1 MNIIHFK
8 KLSKTAQTPT
18 QGSINAAGWDLYA
31 DLGAPG
37 TLLPIAPGETEK
49 ISVGIAIELP
59 EYTFGGIY
67 ARSGLATKMGLAPAN
82 CVGVVD
88 SDYRGA
94 VIIALH
100 NSSKEVRYIEHGERI
115 AQLIVQPYVPIQFV
129 EVDDLTD
136 TDRGA
141 AGFGSTG
148 KL

>member
-1 MNIIHFK
+1 MATVNFK

-18 QGSINAAGWDLYA
+18 QGSTEAAGWDLYA

-49 ISVGIAIELP
+49 ISIGLAIELP
-59 EYTFGGIY
+59 QGTFGGIY

-82 CVGVVD
+82 CVGVLD

-115 AQLIVQPYVPIQFV
+115 AQLIVQPYTPIQFV
-129 EVDDLTD
+129 EVDELTD